1 MSDSA
6 NGFGTVEECVLRR
19 NVDRA
24 KSGSIGVGAVEGGDV
39 FCRGGSP
46 PLRFPL
52 TLSRS
57 NTLSIAH
64 TLSSPRLH
72 IAHNLHPT
80 SKRTH
85 RVRHLFLLSK
95 PQNQERES
103 LNQKATTTMLGSASS
118 LVRRPA
124 SLVQGR
130 AAPMAPLLS
139 SRSSSKVATRAL
151 QRRQVSY
158 LVLFSLILCSS
169 HPRSATSLI

>member
-1 MSDSA
+1 
-6 NGFGTVEECVLRR
+6 
-19 NVDRA
+19 
-24 KSGSIGVGAVEGGDV
+24 
-39 FCRGGSP
+39 
-46 PLRFPL
+46 
-52 TLSRS
+52 
-57 NTLSIAH
+57 
-64 TLSSPRLH
+64 
-72 IAHNLHPT
+72 
-80 SKRTH
+80 
-85 RVRHLFLLSK
+85 
-95 PQNQERES
+95 
-103 LNQKATTTMLGSASS
+103 MLGSASS